1 MMKFPKEET
10 LIITEINKLY
20 EVNKYSS
27 IVKMYD
33 KIVDNIEVIAS
44 IDEKCITKVI
54 ESLFYSKLFDKI
66 IAFVDGIR
74 NKGFESFN
82 WYFYA
87 FASLLGNEDFYY
99 ARSIIKKS
107 QILNDATIQS
117 YLSEDGA
124 NYSNILGM
132 NEELLNT
139 AGPCLIMINFL
150 NELIGE
156 TLTTFVDKKYVLMRY
171 FDLLN
176 ILVEYGAS
184 IDLLDMLDNTIKIC
198 FDLENLG

>member
-20 EVNKYSS
+20 EANKYSS

-33 KIVDNIEVIAS
+33 KIVNNIEVIAS

-66 IAFVDGIR
+66 IAFVDGVR

>member
-20 EVNKYSS
+20 EANKYSS

-33 KIVDNIEVIAS
+33 KIVNNIEVIAS

-66 IAFVDGIR
+66 IAFVDGVR

-132 NEELLNT
+132 NDELLNT